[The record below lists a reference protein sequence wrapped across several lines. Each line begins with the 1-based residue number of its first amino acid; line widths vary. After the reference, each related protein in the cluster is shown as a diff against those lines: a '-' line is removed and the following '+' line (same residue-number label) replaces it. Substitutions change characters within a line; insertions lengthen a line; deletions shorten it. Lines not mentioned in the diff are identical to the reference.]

1 MAQPARVNHE
11 ERERQEEERKRRKKA
26 SQQLYN
32 HRKTP
37 DEGMADFAATAQMD
51 SHATLLSQVS
61 SAEQQAKLI
70 TQLQQSY
77 GNAYVQRLIE
87 RIQAEKGSGRPLEP
101 ETRSEMEVA
110 FKQDLGDVRVHT
122 GATADKLTEELGA
135 QAFTS
140 GKDIFFRGSAYQP
153 GSESGRE
160 LLGHELTHVVQQ
172 EIGTQVGQMAIG
184 QVGDTFEREATWA
197 GQAVSEGRE
206 VSVETVSAVP
216 ALQRQEAAAPA
227 AEAPEMEL
235 EVTPRSAL
243 EVWMTDVVIPI
254 TRAHTILGAGGPVR
268 DRAREAAVFLDGAD
282 DAVLGLQPE
291 YRGNEGVSLALMHL
305 HGMLETARMSLA
317 PHAGVEISLETI
329 RGWIDPSGENMVAAD
344 LSGMLSHL

>member
-32 HRKTP
+32 HRKTS
-37 DEGMADFAATAQMD
+37 DEGTADFAATAQMD

-101 ETRSEMEVA
+101 EARSEMEVA
-110 FKQDLGDVRVHT
+110 FKQDFGDVRVHT

-153 GSESGRE
+153 GSEPGRE

-216 ALQRQEAAAPA
+216 ALQRQ
-227 AEAPEMEL
+227 
-235 EVTPRSAL
+235 
-243 EVWMTDVVIPI
+243 
-254 TRAHTILGAGGPVR
+254 
-268 DRAREAAVFLDGAD
+268 LDGA
-282 DAVLGLQPE
+282 AGALPE
-291 YRGNEGVSLALMHL
+291 AA
-305 HGMLETARMSLA
+305 ETAKAEAIGVVQEVLAMLLA
-317 PHAGVEISLETI
+317 PRPDFGAIVTRLTALLDIARRALTSAAG
-329 RGWIDPSGENMVAAD
+329 GAAGAVGG
-344 LSGMLSHL
+344 LLGRAAGAAGGLVGRIGGFLGGLFG

>member
-1 MAQPARVNHE
+1 MAQPARVNRE

-32 HRKTP
+32 QRKTP
-37 DEGMADFAATAQMD
+37 DEGTADFAVTAQMD

-61 SAEQQAKLI
+61 SAEQRAKLI

-87 RIQAEKGSGRPLEP
+87 RIQAEKGSGQSLEP
-101 ETRSEMEVA
+101 ETQVEMEAA
-110 FKQDLGDVRVHT
+110 FKQDFSDVRVHT
-122 GATADKLTEELGA
+122 GATVDKLTEELGA

-153 GSESGRE
+153 GSEPGKE

-172 EIGTQVGQMAIG
+172 EIGTQVGQRAIG
-184 QVGDTFEREATWA
+184 QVGDAFEQEATWA

-216 ALQRQEAAAPA
+216 ALQRQLAEAAGALPEA
-227 AEAPEMEL
+227 AETAKAEAISAIQGVLAMLLAPRPDFGAIVTRLTEL
-235 EVTPRSAL
+235 LDIVRRALTSA
-243 EVWMTDVVIPI
+243 
-254 TRAHTILGAGGPVR
+254 AGGAAGAVGGLLG
-268 DRAREAAVFLDGAD
+268 RAAGAAGGLVGRVGGFLG
-282 DAVLGLQPE
+282 GLF
-291 YRGNEGVSLALMHL
+291 G
-305 HGMLETARMSLA
+305 
-317 PHAGVEISLETI
+317 
-329 RGWIDPSGENMVAAD
+329 
-344 LSGMLSHL
+344 